1 MTGQPDGLDYVQD
14 FLSDTEHD
22 ALLDELYCLP
32 YTHDKFMHQTM
43 KRGWA
48 QFGHAYVSTGR
59 KLVDAPPIPPFLQ
72 AVIEKAAPYYPQG
85 IEFAQC
91 IVTWYPQGAGI
102 GWHTDA
108 PRFGDYILAVSLA
121 SPARLQ
127 FRPNKSKAAS
137 FEVTATPGS
146 LYVMHGIAR
155 WQYQHRII
163 PVKAERYSLTFRSVA
178 EGKK

>member
-1 MTGQPDGLDYVQD
+1 MNKAPDGLDYVAD
-14 FLSDTEHD
+14 FLSGTEQD
-22 ALLDELYCLP
+22 ALLHELYCLI
-32 YTHDKFMHQTM
+32 YTHDKFRDRIM
-43 KRGWA
+43 KRGYA
-48 QFGHAYVSTGR
+48 QFGQYYVAAGR

-91 IVTWYPQGAGI
+91 IATWYPCNAGI

-108 PRFGDYILAVSLA
+108 PRFGDYILAISLA

-127 FRPNKSKAAS
+127 FRPNKSKAVS
-137 FEVTATPGS
+137 FEITATPGS

-163 PVKAERYSLTFRSVA
+163 PVKVERYSLTFRSVS
-178 EGKK
+178 KQ

>member
-1 MTGQPDGLDYVQD
+1 MNGKPEGFEYILD
-14 FLSDTEHD
+14 FLSAAEQDD
-22 ALLDELYCLP
+22 LLHKVRSLP
-32 YTHDKFMHQTM
+32 YTHDKFILQAM
-43 KRGWA
+43 KRGLA
-48 QFGHAYVSTGR
+48 QFGSAYVTTGR

-91 IVTWYPQGAGI
+91 IVTWYPCNAGI

-121 SPARLQ
+121 TPARLQ
-127 FRPNKSKAAS
+127 FRPNKSKAVS

-178 EGKK
+178 

>member
-1 MTGQPDGLDYVQD
+1 MNKAPDGLLYRAD
-14 FLSDTEHD
+14 FLPAAEQDD
-22 ALLDELYCLP
+22 LLRKVRSLT
-32 YTHDKFMHQTM
+32 YTHDKFLHQTM
-43 KRGWA
+43 KRGYA
-48 QFGHAYVSTGR
+48 QFGSAYVTTGR

-91 IVTWYPQGAGI
+91 IVTWYPCNAGI

-108 PRFGDYILAVSLA
+108 PRFADYILAVSLA
-121 SPARLQ
+121 SLARLQ
-127 FRPNKSKAAS
+127 FRPNKSKAVS

-163 PVKAERYSLTFRSVA
+163 PVKAERYSLTFRTVA
-178 EGKK
+178 QQKT